1 MVEEFAQEGISAGM
15 EKEDM
20 ARDKVQDTLEED
32 KAQGTLAEDR
42 ALGTL
47 VVGITG
53 GGWQGCLH
61 CCSWNDIFLKSQDL
75 KDITSKCLGVIRTEK
90 IEGHMNIRSISTS

>member
-1 MVEEFAQEGISAGM
+1 MLICSWVGTSAGMVEEFAQEGISAGM

-47 VVGITG
+47 VVGIQEEAGRAACTAALG
-53 GGWQGCLH
+53 M
-61 CCSWNDIFLKSQDL
+61 
-75 KDITSKCLGVIRTEK
+75 TSF
-90 IEGHMNIRSISTS
+90 